1 MLLSA
6 CKRDCPEDDKMKVR
20 DVMTWNVVTVPS
32 DMPIMEAKKIMD
44 SHHILR
50 VPVVDKGKL
59 VGVIT
64 RYRIDQA
71 GPSESTSL
79 SVWEI
84 NYFLAKMK
92 VADLMKKDVVTVS
105 PDATVE
111 SAVALAQARGTGL
124 LPVVENNKL
133 IGIVTTNDFFYRI
146 LNPVLG
152 IGEPGMR
159 LSIMGC
165 KDAKCM
171 SDVLAI
177 VANHKLELIAIH
189 KIRPS
194 EGKEQE
200 FSLHLNTDEADA
212 LIKDLEAKK
221 FKVEIRDR

>member
-1 MLLSA
+1 
-6 CKRDCPEDDKMKVR
+6 MKVR

-44 SHHILR
+44 AHHILR

-59 VGVIT
+59 IGVIT

-71 GPSESTSL
+71 GPSESTPL

-92 VADLMKKDVVTVS
+92 VADLMTKDVVTVS

-111 SAVALAQARGTGL
+111 FAVALAQSRGTGL

-152 IGEPGMR
+152 IGEPGVR
-159 LSIMGC
+159 LNVMGC
-165 KDAKCM
+165 NDVKCM
-171 SDVLAI
+171 AEVLTA
-177 VANHKLELIAIH
+177 VAAHKMKVISAYTI
-189 KIRPS
+189 KPP

-200 FSLHLNTDEADA
+200 FCLHLDTDKTDD
-212 LIKDLEAKK
+212 LVKDLEAKRY
-221 FKVEIRDR
+221 KVEVRDR